1 MTIDF
6 AVGDR
11 VRQLRKAGVRPPER
25 LVEAIQKAGVG
36 AVQPLLALATEVELL
51 HEDESDC
58 YGPIHALRLLGELP
72 SLEIITPL
80 MEQLP
85 VGLEYPDEEL
95 PKMWATD
102 VPQIIGRIGAPAIEP
117 LWAIVDD
124 DTKPPARRG
133 AALITI
139 VYATRIAPEQRDE
152 VVAQLRERL
161 NTSDDPKHRAYLVM
175 ALGDIGVRDI
185 YATVLQ
191 MYREGQIDQSIFPAR
206 HARQLL
212 LTEEKQNNNVHLTF
226 WERYDTYGPYGD
238 EE

>member
-11 VRQLRKAGVRPPER
+11 VRQLRKAGVRPPAR
-25 LVEAIQKAGVG
+25 LIETIQKAGVG
-36 AVQPLLALATEVELL
+36 AVEQLLALAAEVELL
-51 HEDESDC
+51 HGDEPDC
-58 YGPIHALRLLGELP
+58 YGPIHALRLLGDL
-72 SLEIITPL
+72 SSVDIITPL

-85 VGLEYPDEEL
+85 VGLEYQDEEL
-95 PKMWATD
+95 PKIWATD

-117 LWAIVDD
+117 LWTIVND

-139 VYATRIAPEQRDE
+139 VHATRMAPEQRDE

-191 MYREGQIDQSIFPAR
+191 MYRAGQIDQGIFPAR

-212 LTEEKQNNNVHLTF
+212 LTEEEPNTDVHLTF
-226 WERYDTYGPYGD
+226 WERYDMHGPY
-238 EE
+238 ENQE